1 MLMCLMLAAALLP
14 YISVITSTS
23 APISR
28 PTPAATETP
37 AFVIKKG
44 RRVDPNTRQLLASQG
59 ECLDTS
65 VSPATAAL
73 LFGVASAVAFVGFDT
88 ETNRAD
94 GSGRRKAVT
103 WLALQAVAV
112 FGLRPQLSDPCS
124 EVNGRYR

>member
-1 MLMCLMLAAALLP
+1 MLAAALLLP
-14 YISVITSTS
+14 YISVITPAG

-44 RRVDPNTRQLLASQG
+44 RRVDPKTRELIASQG
-59 ECLDTS
+59 ECVDTS
-65 VSPATAAL
+65 VEPATAAL
-73 LFGVASAVAFVGFDT
+73 LFGLASAVAFVGFDT

>member
-1 MLMCLMLAAALLP
+1 MLAAALLP
-14 YISVITSTS
+14 YISVTTPTS

-28 PTPAATETP
+28 PTPASTETP

-44 RRVDPNTRQLLASQG
+44 RRVDPNTRELLASQG
-59 ECLDTS
+59 ECVDTS
-65 VSPATAAL
+65 VAPATAAL
-73 LFGVASAVAFVGFDT
+73 LFGIASVVAFVGFDT

-112 FGLRPQLSDPCS
+112 FGLRPQFTDPCS
-124 EVNGRYR
+124 EVNRRYR

>member
-1 MLMCLMLAAALLP
+1 MCLMLAAALLP

>member
-1 MLMCLMLAAALLP
+1 MLAAALLP

>member
-1 MLMCLMLAAALLP
+1 MLAAALLP

-65 VSPATAAL
+65 VSPATATL